1 MEKSTAAA
9 LQHAILQTYEK
20 DTNVMFYNMG
30 ASSTQI
36 FPPGV
41 RILKRFGEKNL
52 VAMRLMSSQAI
63 VYSWGGAEA
72 IFKNRCVKMSV
83 LFLEQS
89 WAFRAIDFDFLPSS
103 PPPPPNTF
111 PKLSLAFSS
120 K

>member
-9 LQHAILQTYEK
+9 LQHAILKTYEK

-41 RILKRFGEKNL
+41 RRLKRFGEKNL

-89 WAFRAIDFDFLPSS
+89 WAFRAIDFEFLPS
-103 PPPPPNTF
+103 PPPPPAEYI
-111 PKLSLAFSS
+111 S
-120 K
+120 